1 MRPIIIV
8 ADFIRNLGSQAF
20 CLAGL
25 FRARQLLL
33 MLNAAP
39 AVVARQPF
47 HQTEQGLS
55 RWWHSSVTSLGSFP
69 QKVRIR
75 TFPKSHLM
83 GEHMYSFGANTTW
96 KTNEA
101 MIMAS
106 KRWLAGWLGR
116 CNTMTSFWPKLELR
130 QRGRKKKT
138 VFPLSHRCAL

>member
-55 RWWHSSVTSLGSFP
+55 R
-69 QKVRIR
+69 
-75 TFPKSHLM
+75 
-83 GEHMYSFGANTTW
+83 
-96 KTNEA
+96 
-101 MIMAS
+101 
-106 KRWLAGWLGR
+106 
-116 CNTMTSFWPKLELR
+116 
-130 QRGRKKKT
+130 
-138 VFPLSHRCAL
+138 